1 MARQIGVV
9 TEVKENSAMVKTQHA
24 PACQGCS
31 QQGACHLMGGGKEI
45 EVEALNP
52 VHAKAGDTV
61 TLEYGSGR
69 RLGLSLLIYIF
80 PVFALVIG
88 AVLGNYSAPALG
100 ADPSMLA
107 AVIGFIGLLLALGLL
122 LAMEKKAKQSDKYK
136 PTIVRA
142 KRSPLA
148 GTEKCELCH

>member
-1 MARQIGVV
+1 MARQVGVV
-9 TEVKENSAMVKTQHA
+9 TEVKENSAMVKTNRA
-24 PACQGCS
+24 PACHGCS
-31 QQGACHLMGGGKEI
+31 QQNTCQIMGGGREMEI
-45 EVEALNP
+45 EVLNP

-80 PVFALVIG
+80 PIFALVIG

-107 AVIGFIGLLLALGLL
+107 ALIGFIGLILALGVL
-122 LAMEKKAKQSDKYK
+122 LAMEKKAKQSDIYK

-142 KRSPLA
+142 KHSPPA
-148 GTEKCELCH
+148 ATEKCELCH